1 MTKTGKLTKEER
13 VLKRKSIRKRVI
25 KYLPLYLCAL
35 PGFIYLIINNYLPM
49 GGLILA
55 FKKYSFAKGIIDSP
69 WNGISNFTFLFKS
82 KWAGIMFRN
91 TIGYNLV
98 FLVTGTAF
106 AVFVAIILGEIRKKF
121 AQQAYQTIILIPH
134 LVSTVLIG
142 YLVYAFLSS
151 TNGFVNKGILEP
163 LGYEG
168 VEWYTE
174 AKYWPFILTIVQLWR
189 SFGFQS
195 IVYFA
200 TIIGFDKSYY
210 EAAVVDG
217 ASVWKQITQ
226 ITLPLLK
233 PTVIILTIM
242 SLGRMFASDFGLFY
256 QVPQD
261 SGLLYTATTTIDTFV
276 YRALMQDHDIGRSLA
291 AGFMQS
297 ILGFCVVMIT
307 NLTVRKIEPD
317 SALF

>member
-1 MTKTGKLTKEER
+1 M
-13 VLKRKSIRKRVI
+13 
-25 KYLPLYLCAL
+25 
-35 PGFIYLIINNYLPM
+35 
-49 GGLILA
+49 
-55 FKKYSFAKGIIDSP
+55 
-69 WNGISNFTFLFKS
+69 
-82 KWAGIMFRN
+82 
-91 TIGYNLV
+91 
-98 FLVTGTAF
+98 
-106 AVFVAIILGEIRKKF
+106 
-121 AQQAYQTIILIPH
+121 
-134 LVSTVLIG
+134 
-142 YLVYAFLSS
+142 
-151 TNGFVNKGILEP
+151 
-163 LGYEG
+163 
-168 VEWYTE
+168 
-174 AKYWPFILTIVQLWR
+174 
-189 SFGFQS
+189 
-195 IVYFA
+195 
-200 TIIGFDKSYY
+200 
-210 EAAVVDG
+210 VDG